1 MSGLTCRAFSGL
13 RVMELYHSLASG
25 LDGSWF
31 SDPWPCAPP
40 ALLILTIGEL
50 LHRKGAIFFC
60 CGCVPSGFKLR
71 CCTIVNK
78 PFMNRPPSPF
88 HKKIYSL
95 WNRLGKTVRGD
106 GARCGVKFRSGE

>member
-1 MSGLTCRAFSGL
+1 
-13 RVMELYHSLASG
+13 MELYHSLASG

-31 SDPWPCAPP
+31 SDPGPSAPP

-78 PFMNRPPSPF
+78 PFMNG
-88 HKKIYSL
+88 
-95 WNRLGKTVRGD
+95 LGGPVPQENLFFASQ
-106 GARCGVKFRSGE
+106 AREACSGEWCKM

>member
-1 MSGLTCRAFSGL
+1 
-13 RVMELYHSLASG
+13 MELYHSLASG

-31 SDPWPCAPP
+31 SESGQSAPP
-40 ALLILTIGEL
+40 ALLILTMGEL

-60 CGCVPSGFKLR
+60 CGSVPSGFKLR

-78 PFMNRPPSPF
+78 AFMNGVWGPF

-95 WNRLGKTVRGD
+95 WNRSESLFWRMVQD
-106 GARCGVKFRSGE
+106 VSLNLDV

>member
-1 MSGLTCRAFSGL
+1 
-13 RVMELYHSLASG
+13 MELYHSLASG

-31 SDPWPCAPP
+31 SESRSSAPP
-40 ALLILTIGEL
+40 ALFILTIAEL

-78 PFMNRPPSPF
+78 PLINRLWGPF

-95 WNRLGKTVRGD
+95 WNKPKSL
-106 GARCGVKFRSGE
+106 FRRMVQDVSLNLDV